1 MAVVNNGTQNA
12 LPEDRIPAG
21 YTRPMVTAIADFMW
35 RYDVVIP
42 IAVSGTVAST
52 ASASMT
58 AIVTAT
64 NTAITAI
71 LNADFLSTA
80 TVTAYSIINDIG
92 SNFTPT
98 NNNTSMTY
106 LLSGTTNQYLVS
118 TTIFV
123 KAI

>member
-1 MAVVNNGTQNA
+1 MAITLNGTVNA
-12 LPEDRIPAG
+12 IPEDRIPAG
-21 YTRPMVTAIADFMW
+21 YTRPTVTAIADFHW
-35 RYDVVIP
+35 RYDIVIP

-71 LNADFLSTA
+71 LNADFLGTA

-92 SNFTPT
+92 STFTPT
-98 NNNTSMTY
+98 NNNTTMSY
-106 LLSGTTNQYLVS
+106 LLSATTNQYLVS